1 MTTRGRVRQA
11 ERAIRKKGRGE
22 PVHITVELKKD
33 GDPYTFD
40 GQEITKEEHDKLV
53 REGRIIQVGVEET

>member
-1 MTTRGRVRQA
+1 MTTKGRVRQA
-11 ERAIRKKGRGE
+11 ERSLRKIGKGE
-22 PVHITVELKKD
+22 PVQITVTIVED

-53 REGRIIQVGVEET
+53 REGRIIEVKGEEV